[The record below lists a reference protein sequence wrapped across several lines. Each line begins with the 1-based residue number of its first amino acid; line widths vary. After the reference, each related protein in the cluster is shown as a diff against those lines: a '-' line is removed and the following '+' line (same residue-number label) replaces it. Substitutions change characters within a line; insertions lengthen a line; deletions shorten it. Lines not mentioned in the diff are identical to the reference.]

1 MTFSKR
7 QTNYFKA
14 VLEGLIL
21 PFDNQEITFPAL
33 SMLWGII
40 NTTSADKKER
50 P

>member
-7 QTNYFKA
+7 QTSYFEA

-21 PFDNQEITFPAL
+21 PFGNQEITFPAL

-40 NTTSADKKER
+40 NTTSANKKER
-50 P
+50 S